1 MLSASLGLAGD
12 QKKQKLPPIQSDAL
26 HGEPPPTGLAA
37 VGWRVAIW
45 WKDDE
50 CYYKGR
56 VVSYDPESGTLHGS
70 RPSRC
75 DGNKNICRVIEQI
88 LNPKP

>member
-1 MLSASLGLAGD
+1 MQSLWLAGD

-45 WKDDE
+45 WKDDA

-56 VVSYDPESGTLHGS
+56 VLSYDPESGMVHGS
-70 RPSRC
+70 RDGTQTISRVSA
-75 DGNKNICRVIEQI
+75 GRAHRCRGGCA
-88 LNPKP
+88 